1 MTGMPK
7 RYVLIDYENVQPE
20 TLARLDPKRHAIMI
34 LVGANQSKMSTSL
47 VTAVQRFDHRIIQI
61 AGSGRNALDLHIA
74 YYLGRIAAAE
84 PGASFHV
91 VSKDAGFDPLMRH
104 LESEGIGA
112 TRIATTDEAAKK
124 KKASRAKPSNKVTAA
139 PPESVTTIIDNLKR
153 RPKARPSTVGKLQ
166 TVIHELFLKELT
178 DEDVTKLVDQL
189 VKLGVVTVQ
198 GTKVSY
204 EL

>member
-1 MTGMPK
+1 MTGKPK

-20 TLARLDPKRHAIMI
+20 TLGRLDPNRDAIRI
-34 LVGANQSKMSTSL
+34 FVGANQSKMPTSL
-47 VTAVQRFDHRIIQI
+47 VTAMQRFESRCIQI

-74 YYLGRIAAAE
+74 YYVGQIATTE

-104 LESEGIGA
+104 LKSEGIAAG
-112 TRIATTDEAAKK
+112 RIETIDEIVERS
-124 KKASRAKPSNKVTAA
+124 ASRVKPSSKA
-139 PPESVTTIIDNLKR
+139 PASLPHLTTVIDNLKR

-166 TVIHELFLKELT
+166 TVIRELFLKKLK
-178 DEDVTKLVDQL
+178 DEDVTRLFDQL
-189 VKLGVVTVQ
+189 VKRGVVMVQ

-204 EL
+204 KL

>member
-20 TLARLDPKRHAIMI
+20 TLTRLDPKRHAIMVF
-34 LVGANQSKMSTSL
+34 VGANQSRISAGL
-47 VTAVQRFDHRIIQI
+47 VTAVQRFESRIIQVT
-61 AGSGRNALDLHIA
+61 GNGHNALDFHIA

-84 PGASFHV
+84 PGSSFLV

-104 LESEGIGA
+104 LESEGIEVS
-112 TRIATTDEAAKK
+112 RITMIGDAIEAKTPLV
-124 KKASRAKPSNKVTAA
+124 KPSSKAPAA
-139 PPESVTTIIDNLKR
+139 ADKISTIIGNLKR
-153 RPKARPSTVGKLQ
+153 RPNGRPGTVAKLQ
-166 TVIHELFLKELT
+166 TVIRELFLKKFK

-189 VKLGVVTVQ
+189 VRMGVITVQ

-204 EL
+204 KI

>member
-1 MTGMPK
+1 MPK

-20 TLARLDPKRHAIMI
+20 TLARLDPRIHAIMI
-34 LVGANQSKMSTSL
+34 LAGANQSKIATSL
-47 VTAVQRFDHRIIQI
+47 VAAMQRFDHRIIQA
-61 AGSGRNALDLHIA
+61 AGSGHNALDLHIA

-104 LESEGIGA
+104 LESEGIVA
-112 TRIATTDEAAKK
+112 ERISTIGEIAKA
-124 KKASRAKPSNKVTAA
+124 KAPRAKPSSKATVEQSDQIA
-139 PPESVTTIIDNLKR
+139 TITDNLKR

-166 TVIHELFLKELT
+166 KVIHELFLKKLKG
-178 DEDVTKLVDQL
+178 EDVKKLVDQL
-189 VKLGVVTVQ
+189 VKRGVVRVQ

-204 EL
+204 KL